1 MAPHQEGASLPLAY
15 VDIYKKIGDNELC
28 KFYTAYKIRG
38 EESMKDN
45 ELYCFACGTENP
57 IGLKLEFSEQDGKCI
72 SRKIVPKEF
81 EGYDG
86 IVHGGILTTM
96 LDEVMVQC
104 IRRIKGEHAVT
115 ARIDVRYRQPT
126 PVGELLT
133 ITGWEE
139 ARKHNFIHMKGTIA
153 LPDGTVTAEA
163 SAQMA
168 IAED

>member
-1 MAPHQEGASLPLAY
+1 
-15 VDIYKKIGDNELC
+15 
-28 KFYTAYKIRG
+28 
-38 EESMKDN
+38 MKDN
-45 ELYCFACGTENP
+45 ESYCFTCGKDNP
-57 IGLKLEFSEQDGKCI
+57 IGLKLEFFEQDGKCF
-72 SRKIVPKEF
+72 SKKAVPREF
-81 EGYDG
+81 EGYEG

-115 ARIDVRYRQPT
+115 ARLDVRYRQPT
-126 PVGELLT
+126 PVGEMLT

-139 ARKHNFIHMKGTIA
+139 SRKNKFVRMKGTVA
-153 LPDGTVTAEA
+153 LPDGTITVEA